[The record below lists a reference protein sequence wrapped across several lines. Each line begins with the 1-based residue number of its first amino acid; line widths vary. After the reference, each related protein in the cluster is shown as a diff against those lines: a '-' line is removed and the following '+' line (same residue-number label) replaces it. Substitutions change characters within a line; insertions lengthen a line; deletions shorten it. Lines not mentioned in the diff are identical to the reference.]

1 MRVVVLDGLHWAEP
15 ASLGLLGHVA
25 RIVSAVP
32 MLLIGAY
39 RETEIELTHPL
50 ASTVTGWT
58 CPSRSS
64 NRRVGHE

>member
-32 MLLIGAY
+32 MLLIGTYA
-39 RETEIELTHPL
+39 RP
-50 ASTVTGWT
+50 
-58 CPSRSS
+58 RS
-64 NRRVGHE
+64 N